1 MCVLH
6 LVLQGKGGGGGG
18 CFLSLRGPHDENLC
32 HCRYVLF
39 GFLYSWHALLLGFET

>member
-1 MCVLH
+1 MCTTLGTTREG
-6 LVLQGKGGGGGG
+6 GKGGGGG

-39 GFLYSWHALLLGFET
+39 GFLILGTHFS